1 MDVLSLIGLIMAFV
15 AIIGG
20 NYLEGGHL
28 GALAN
33 GPAALIVLGGTVGA
47 ALLQS
52 PMSAFKR
59 AMQILAWIFFPP
71 RVDLAGGID
80 RVVNWSLTARKE
92 GLLGLEGVADAEPDS
107 YSRKGLQ
114 LLVDGAEPEA
124 IRSILEVDF
133 YTQESRDIEAAKVFE
148 SMGGY
153 APTIGIIGAVMGLI
167 HVMGNLADPSQLGNG
182 IAVAFVA
189 IIGGNYL
196 EGGHLGALANGP
208 AALIVLGGM
217 VGAALLQSPMSA
229 FKRAMQILGWIFFPP
244 RVDLAGGI
252 DRVVNWSLTARKEGL
267 LGLEG
272 VADAEPD
279 SYSRKGLQLLV
290 DGAEPEAIRSILEVD
305 FYTQESRDIEAAKV
319 FESMGGYAPTIG
331 IIGAV
336 MGLIHV
342 MGNLADPSQLG
353 NGIAVAF
360 VATIYGVASANLIL
374 LPVAAKLKS
383 IALRQ
388 SRYREMLLEGIL
400 SIAEGE
406 NPRSIE
412 LKLQGFM
419 D

>member
-1 MDVLSLIGLIMAFV
+1 MDVLSLIGIIMAFV

-33 GPAALIVLGGTVGA
+33 GPAALIVLGGTIGA
-47 ALLQS
+47 ALLQA

-59 AMQILAWIFFPP
+59 AMQILAWILFPP
-71 RVDLAGGID
+71 RIDLAGGVD

-92 GLLGLEGVADAEPDS
+92 GLLGLEGVADAEPDN

-167 HVMGNLADPSQLGNG
+167 HVMGNLGDPSQLG
-182 IAVAFVA
+182 
-189 IIGGNYL
+189 
-196 EGGHLGALANGP
+196 
-208 AALIVLGGM
+208 
-217 VGAALLQSPMSA
+217 S
-229 FKRAMQILGWIFFPP
+229 
-244 RVDLAGGI
+244 
-252 DRVVNWSLTARKEGL
+252 
-267 LGLEG
+267 
-272 VADAEPD
+272 
-279 SYSRKGLQLLV
+279 
-290 DGAEPEAIRSILEVD
+290 
-305 FYTQESRDIEAAKV
+305 
-319 FESMGGYAPTIG
+319 
-331 IIGAV
+331 
-336 MGLIHV
+336 
-342 MGNLADPSQLG
+342 
-353 NGIAVAF
+353 GIAVAF
-360 VATIYGVASANLIL
+360 VATIYGVASANLVL
-374 LPVAAKLKS
+374 LPIAAKLKS
-383 IALRQ
+383 VAMRQ